1 MKISSSTVAAALEA
15 RAVLHHGKRAV
26 VERCWLCSRGAAV
39 AARVAP
45 PGGEGEHRAAGGL
58 ATAAVVAT
66 VLTGEMG
73 REPVLASPAAIMMG
87 ASLAAAKG

>member
-1 MKISSSTVAAALEA
+1 MPSSTF
-15 RAVLHHGKRAV
+15 LHHGKRAV

-45 PGGEGEHRAAGGL
+45 RGGEGEQGGGGL
-58 ATAAVVAT
+58 GDGSRGGNSVLLT
-66 VLTGEMG
+66 VEMG
-73 REPVLASPAAIMMG
+73 REPVLASPGAAIMMG

>member
-45 PGGEGEHRAAGGL
+45 RGGEGEQGGGGL
-58 ATAAVVAT
+58 GDGSRGGDSVLLT
-66 VLTGEMG
+66 VEMG
-73 REPVLASPAAIMMG
+73 REPVLASPG
-87 ASLAAAKG
+87 A